1 MGVDNQFEPLAS
13 GEVLSV
19 NESAQILIGH
29 RTFRVEELAEAIR
42 IQLADKASGWTSDK
56 NAWFSQE
63 GISCEVLR
71 FSARGWQKGK
81 VRINLEF
88 CPYEPG
94 DEHQNAS
101 AAVNVPTLVN
111 EIVHEEIII
120 LTPPPSE
127 EEEDEL
133 DLLGESDT
141 GIEDEL
147 DLGESDTG
155 IEDELDLGEFDTGI
169 EDELNLGTSSTFI
182 DDELDLGMS
191 SISTEM
197 DDDEFELGTSLAN
210 DEPLEQEAPTE
221 IYSEMEREAAIFDD
235 DDELNISD
243 TSTSLDD
250 EFDEISQSIEDE
262 LEMEEEPIT
271 SEDELLDLG
280 EISLDNDDDLN
291 FGEIPTSSDDDFQ
304 FGDFSTNNELEDDE
318 ADSLL
323 DDVWQDMNQPSWQ
336 NNH

>member
-42 IQLADKASGWTSDK
+42 IQLADQASGWTSDK

-88 CPYEPG
+88 CPYESG

-101 AAVNVPTLVN
+101 ATVNVPTLVN

-133 DLLGESDT
+133 DL
-141 GIEDEL
+141 
-147 DLGESDTG
+147 LGESDTG